1 MRQTVIFSKASV
13 ERKPEYRQQT
23 LILTDGERRW
33 VRKLAVGRAA
43 ADHIKRYKTNLD
55 KLTNSL
61 KPGGRVDMIPCRENA
76 DGSVDFPF
84 LTDPTLAERLAGM
97 APEDYFAAVRAF
109 EDALTEAFETCPFEA
124 WEDFRRFYGI
134 VPEVEGST
142 ALVTANADLN
152 FDNVFCGPDGRYTII
167 DYEWVQAFPLPLS
180 FLTYRSL
187 MLDPAFNAFSEAEK
201 RALLERLGIGEAL
214 EAQYHQMELAFLE
227 YISPDI
233 YKLDYF
239 ARIPG
244 ARQNVVFSI
253 DDFGQLP
260 KLIRDNDQLLS
271 ENKNLYATLQTAY
284 EALEEER
291 ERIRIKQ
298 VLRGLAR
305 KNRLLWKTW
314 GLLAYLRHC
323 GFAALAHKIRSA
335 LNTRAAR
342 KRLMKALDDPAAA
355 ARQRQDKSLP
365 RTVKF
370 SVVVPLYNTPESFL
384 REMVQSVQDQTYA
397 NWELCLADGS
407 DPSHGEVGRICTA
420 LADGDDRIV
429 YKKLERNG
437 GISENTNAAIAMA
450 AGDYIALFD
459 HDDLLH
465 PSALYENAKAI
476 YAEGADFLYSDEVVF
491 ASPDRHK
498 LIATHFKP
506 DFSPESLYSNN
517 YICHLSVFR
526 RSLLE
531 RSGIFR
537 KDYDGSQD
545 YDIILR
551 LTDCAQKVV
560 HIPKVL
566 YFWRSH
572 PTSVASDI
580 DTKTYAIDA
589 GKNAIRNFFSARRK
603 TEVFVE
609 SVPEYPTMYHVWYP
623 VDRNWT
629 VDIILDW
636 VGQDRGAAADRF
648 EALRAHTLYGN
659 AAFTV
664 VLDADPTDE
673 ERRRFP
679 QVNWLRCAQENRA
692 ARLNEAIRA
701 TRGDC
706 VALLDAE
713 LAAERDD
720 WVEQM
725 LMLAMRERIGA
736 VGGKAYF
743 ADRTLRHAGL
753 ILGLGGKRL
762 IGRSHFGTEIENNGY
777 FGQLAVVGNVSAVS
791 AECMMVRRAQF
802 EALGGFDAEYGDALF
817 DADLC
822 LRLSESGCR
831 NVYTPFALFVGGASN
846 AFALDYG
853 VESKSYPQDAARF
866 KQRWAQALGAPDPC
880 YNPNLTLD
888 FSDYR
893 VG

>member
-43 ADHIKRYKTNLD
+43 AEHIKRYKINFD
-55 KLTNSL
+55 KLTNSM
-61 KPGGRVDMIPCRENA
+61 KPLGRVDMIPCRENA

-97 APEDYFAAVRAF
+97 TPEDYFAAVRAF
-109 EDALTEAFETCPFEA
+109 EDALTDAFETCPFEA
-124 WEDFRRFYGI
+124 GEDFRRFYSI
-134 VPEVEGST
+134 VPEVEGLT

-167 DYEWVQAFPLPLS
+167 DYEWVQEFPLPLS

-187 MLDPAFNAFSEAEK
+187 MLDPAFNAFTEAEK

-244 ARQNVVFSI
+244 ARQNMVFSI

-271 ENKNLYATLQTAY
+271 ENKRLYSTLQTAY
-284 EALEEER
+284 DDLELER
-291 ERIRIKQ
+291 ERIRLKQ

-305 KNRLLWKTW
+305 KNRLLWKIW
-314 GLLAYLRHC
+314 GALAYLRHC
-323 GFAALAHKIRSA
+323 GFAALAHKIRA
-335 LNTRAAR
+335 VLNTRAAQ

-370 SVVVPLYNTPESFL
+370 SVVVPLYNTPEAFL
-384 REMVQSVQDQTYA
+384 REMIQSVQDQTYD

-407 DPSHGEVGRICTA
+407 DASHEEVGRICAA
-420 LADGDDRIV
+420 LAAEDGRIV

-437 GISENTNAAIAMA
+437 GISDNTNAAIAMA
-450 AGDYIALFD
+450 TGDYIALFD

-476 YAEGADFLYSDEVVF
+476 HAQGADFLYSDEVVF
-491 ASPDRHK
+491 ASPDRHS

-517 YICHLSVFR
+517 YICHLSVFK

-531 RSGIFR
+531 RSGAFR

-566 YFWRSH
+566 YLWRSH

-580 DTKTYAIDA
+580 GTKTYAIDA
-589 GKNAIRNFFSARRK
+589 GKNAIRNFFFTRRK

-623 VDRNWT
+623 VDRNWS

-636 VGQDRGAAADRF
+636 VGQDREIMVECLDK
-648 EALRAHTLYGN
+648 LRAHTLYSDIL
-659 AAFTV
+659 FTV
-664 VLDADPTDE
+664 VTADDPSDE
-673 ERRRFP
+673 ERERFP
-679 QVNWLRCAQENRA
+679 QVNWLRSARENRP
-692 ARLNEAIRA
+692 ARLNEAIRS

-713 LAAERDD
+713 LIAEKDD

-725 LMLAMRERIGA
+725 LMLAMREPIGA
-736 VGGKAYF
+736 VGGKIYF

-762 IGRSHFGTEIENNGY
+762 VGRSHFRTEQENNGY

-791 AECMMVRRAQF
+791 AECMMFRRAHF
-802 EALGGFDAEYGDALF
+802 EALGGFDAEYGDVLF
-817 DADLC
+817 DADFC
-822 LRLSESGCR
+822 LRLTESGCR
-831 NVYTPFALFVGGASN
+831 NVYTPFALFNGGKSG

-853 VESKSYPQDAARF
+853 VESKDYPQDAARF
-866 KQRWAQALGAPDPC
+866 KQRWAQALGASDPC

-888 FSDYR
+888 FSDCR
-893 VG
+893 VK